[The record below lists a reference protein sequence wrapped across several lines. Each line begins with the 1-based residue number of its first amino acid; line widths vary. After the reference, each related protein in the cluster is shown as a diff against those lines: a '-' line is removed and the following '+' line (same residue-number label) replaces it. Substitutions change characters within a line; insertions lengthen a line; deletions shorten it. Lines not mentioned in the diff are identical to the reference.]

1 MRWWRNI
8 RQNCWRHWPTKARK
22 QLLCY
27 DRPKPHFK
35 PNRLTMKPS
44 KSLLL
49 FVAFVS
55 LALLGAAL
63 YLQYGKHMQPCPL
76 CIIQRYAFAALA
88 LLCILF
94 AILPQA
100 ATRFGAGLAT
110 LAALAGAGT
119 AGWHLWVVAHPG
131 TSCGI
136 DPMETALNH
145 IPTARL
151 MPFLFNADGFCTTP
165 YAPIF
170 GLSIPAWSL
179 IWFLVLALML
189 GRAAFARR

>member
-1 MRWWRNI
+1 
-8 RQNCWRHWPTKARK
+8 
-22 QLLCY
+22 
-27 DRPKPHFK
+27 
-35 PNRLTMKPS
+35 MKPS

-49 FVAFVS
+49 FVAFIS

-100 ATRFGAGLAT
+100 AARFGAGLAT

-119 AGWHLWVVAHPG
+119 AAWHLWVVAHPG